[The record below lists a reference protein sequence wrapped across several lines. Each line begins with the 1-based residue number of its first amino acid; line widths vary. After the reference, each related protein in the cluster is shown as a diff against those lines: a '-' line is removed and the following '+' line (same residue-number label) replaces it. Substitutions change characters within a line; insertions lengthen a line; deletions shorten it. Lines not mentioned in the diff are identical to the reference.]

1 LKQKIFTPKKVNA
14 EPFPELSLDLENR
27 GVDLKKSFCS
37 GTFSINES
45 FYEYSVN
52 QNDLFNDL
60 PND

>member
-1 LKQKIFTPKKVNA
+1 MNA